1 MKKVLVLLMAFGLVA
16 GACSS
21 DDAETTE
28 SAESTD
34 SGESSDA
41 EESSDAAEST
51 DSEESSDAAESTDSN
66 DTSAAA
72 DSADPIEIE
81 MWIAFSDD
89 ARLNYT
95 EERAADFNS
104 KHPEYNVVVTP
115 FDSYNTVFEQTALAI
130 DDGNPPEVIHFF
142 EAATQEALDAV
153 DSNGDPIFKSVTEAV
168 AGRDE
173 IMGEPV
179 ILGDVVSAAT
189 NYYTID
195 GELYSMP
202 WNTSSTT
209 MFSNMDI
216 LSEAGIDEPPATWAE
231 VEAAC
236 DAISQLAS
244 APDNCISWPNHGWFF
259 EQSLG
264 QAGADLAN
272 NDNGRSGRATE
283 VFLNSDAAIDY
294 VQWWSDLEDS
304 GDYVYTGTQ
313 RDWGGTAAAF
323 NSQNIAMLIY
333 SSSDTTVLTEDG
345 ATNGFDVQ
353 TSFMPY
359 NDDRDYVGN
368 LIGGATLWMTN
379 GLSEVEEDGALAFM
393 NFFSNPE
400 NAALWHQ
407 TTGYIPITN
416 AATDLL
422 ESEGW
427 FTESPNSL
435 TASDQLNAAAD
446 TPASTG
452 ALLGNFVAIR
462 DVVTAAVEDILVNN
476 VDVTERMN
484 SAQEEAQSLLDDYNE
499 LFG

>member
-1 MKKVLVLLMAFGLVA
+1 MKHLFAILAILALLAT
-16 GACSS
+16 ACGSS
-21 DDAETTE
+21 GSDDTAADAETNAETDTE
-28 SAESTD
+28 AASGD
-34 SGESSDA
+34 SDETVEVNSD
-41 EESSDAAEST
+41 EM
-51 DSEESSDAAESTDSN
+51 
-66 DTSAAA
+66 AA
-72 DSADPIEIE
+72 DEPTEIE
-81 MWIAFSDD
+81 MWIAFNDD

-95 EERAADFNS
+95 QDRAAEFNA
-104 KHPEYNVVVTP
+104 KHPDYEVIVTP

-142 EAATQEALDAV
+142 EAATQDALDAI
-153 DSNGDPIFKSVTEAV
+153 DKNGDPIFTSVTTAI
-168 AGRDE
+168 AGRSE
-173 IMGEPV
+173 ILGEPV
-179 ILGDVVSAAT
+179 VIDDVVSAASK
-189 NYYTID
+189 YYTID

-209 MFSNMDI
+209 MFSNMNI
-216 LSEAGIDEPPATWAE
+216 LNAAGIDEPPATWAE
-231 VEAAC
+231 VEEACAAIAALS
-236 DAISQLAS
+236 DG
-244 APDNCISWPNHGWFF
+244 PDNCITWPNHGWFF

-283 VFLNSDAAIDY
+283 VMLNSDAAIDY

-304 GDYVYTGTQ
+304 GSYVYTGTQ
-313 RDWGGTAAAF
+313 RDWGGTSAAF
-323 NSQNIAMLIY
+323 NSQSVAMLIY
-333 SSSDTTVLTEDG
+333 SSSDTTVITEDG
-345 ATNGFDVQ
+345 DANGFDVV

-359 NDDRDYVGN
+359 NQDREYAGN
-368 LIGGATLWMTN
+368 LIGGATLWLTN
-379 GLSEVEEDGALAFM
+379 GLPEASQDGALAFM

-416 AATDLL
+416 EATSLL

-427 FTESPNSL
+427 FDKSPNSSV
-435 TASDQLNAAAD
+435 ASAQLDAAAD

-462 DVVTAAVEDILVNN
+462 DVMTAAIEDILVND

-484 SAQEEAQSLLDDYNE
+484 SAQGEAQSLLDDYNE
-499 LFG
+499 LFGG